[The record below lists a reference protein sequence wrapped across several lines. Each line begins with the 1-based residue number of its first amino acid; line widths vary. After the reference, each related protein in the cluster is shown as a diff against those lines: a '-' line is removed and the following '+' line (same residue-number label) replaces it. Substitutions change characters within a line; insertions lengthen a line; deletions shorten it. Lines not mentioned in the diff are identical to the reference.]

1 MIGLPA
7 NLKPIVD
14 PDLEAALGDLVHV
27 ARRIRQL
34 NSILLAGERAT
45 ITNGYQ
51 QLAQQIQERA
61 DRWGEIRVRAE
72 KLNVPPRALMLMV
85 EEADRI
91 YRRRKR
97 RCSLKDLLAAVRVV
111 SEVYERDLEEADVDL
126 IAAREN
132 AAEARRRATASSKAI
147 IYLEACR

>member
-61 DRWGEIRVRAE
+61 DRWAKSGSA
-72 KLNVPPRALMLMV
+72 
-85 EEADRI
+85 
-91 YRRRKR
+91 RK
-97 RCSLKDLLAAVRVV
+97 S
-111 SEVYERDLEEADVDL
+111 
-126 IAAREN
+126 
-132 AAEARRRATASSKAI
+132 
-147 IYLEACR
+147 